1 MLQKY
6 KELKIKVGDYIYFVN
21 EKGEGIDGNFE
32 AELSNDSFRFFN
44 NTTGRS
50 EIVNIS
56 ILQDIRKP
64 ENI

>member
-6 KELKIKVGDYIYFVN
+6 KELKIKVGDYIHLIN

-32 AELSNDSFRFFN
+32 VELSNDSFSFFN

-56 ILQDIRKP
+56 MLQDISKP
-64 ENI
+64 KNI